1 MSVILI
7 GGGARSGKSRFA
19 VEYAENRFRRLA
31 FVATAKA
38 GDEEM
43 TVRIRQHQVERGDR
57 WTTVEEPLDIVQRMG
72 REAPRFDVFVVDCL
86 TLWLSNVLLRPGRE
100 PGEEVKRLIDHLGRA
115 DSPNTILV
123 TNEVGCGIVPEN
135 ELARRYR
142 DLVGE
147 ANQAVGKLADEI
159 YWMVFG
165 VPVPVKGAGSNV
177 RDPLACANE

>member
-57 WTTVEEPLDIVQRMG
+57 WTTVEEPLDIVQRMV

-86 TLWLSNVLLRPGRE
+86 TLWLSNVLLDPPRDPGA
-100 PGEEVKRLIDHLGRA
+100 EVKRLIDHLG
-115 DSPNTILV
+115 
-123 TNEVGCGIVPEN
+123 
-135 ELARRYR
+135 
-142 DLVGE
+142 
-147 ANQAVGKLADEI
+147 
-159 YWMVFG
+159 
-165 VPVPVKGAGSNV
+165 
-177 RDPLACANE
+177 